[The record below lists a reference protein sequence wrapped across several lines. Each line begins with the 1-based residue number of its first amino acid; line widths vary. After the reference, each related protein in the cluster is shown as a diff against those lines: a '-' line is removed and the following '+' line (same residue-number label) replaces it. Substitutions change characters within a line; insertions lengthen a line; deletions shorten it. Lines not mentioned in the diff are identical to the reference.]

1 MFGVTTEIAPCPW
14 NEEHYLM
21 MVGMRTEA
29 IDMSE
34 APDSN
39 LVFLLDVSGSMSDN
53 DKLPLLQES
62 FKELVNE
69 VQREMRRIK
78 SAVPLTSS
86 MPAAELTGRAV
97 SREPMS

>member
-69 VQREMRRIK
+69 LAGV
-78 SAVPLTSS
+78 T
-86 MPAAELTGRAV
+86 AAELI
-97 SREPMS
+97 